1 MRIRRRGKLLGV
13 QTPEQKKLQEEFQR
27 RQMLRRCLEQGM
39 AGAMSSL
46 DSPEDLG
53 YFQEVLTWHFAP
65 ALARE
70 KEAGDAY
77 RKSFEPASTRKRA
90 QRPQPKKRGGTA

>member
-1 MRIRRRGKLLGV
+1 MRIRRRGDEVRIRGFHMNPEKF
-13 QTPEQKKLQEEFQR
+13 TPEQKKLQEEFQR
-27 RQMLRRCLEQGM
+27 RQMIRRCLG
-39 AGAMSSL
+39 L
-46 DSPEDLG
+46 
-53 YFQEVLTWHFAP
+53 FAKN